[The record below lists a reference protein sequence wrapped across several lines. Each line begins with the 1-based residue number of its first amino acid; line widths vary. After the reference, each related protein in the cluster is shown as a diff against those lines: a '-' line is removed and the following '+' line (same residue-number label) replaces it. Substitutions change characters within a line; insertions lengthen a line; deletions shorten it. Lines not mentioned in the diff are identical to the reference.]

1 MQEYDKGDTCGLG
14 SRLSCDMNDLPL
26 DCYLESSLLPL
37 SVLEGA
43 IFVCSICEQKRG
55 PMPH

>member
-1 MQEYDKGDTCGLG
+1 MQESSQGETCGLG
-14 SRLSCDMNDLPL
+14 SRLPYNMNDLPL

-37 SVLEGA
+37 SVLEGT
-43 IFVCSICEQKRG
+43 IFVGSICEQKRG